1 MITLYLTRHGQTEQ
15 NLAHIFQG
23 QMQGT
28 LTEEGKR
35 QAAELGEQLAGVH
48 FDTLI
53 SSDLDRARKTVEIG
67 FGNRNIPHI
76 TTPLLREIDWGSWTG
91 QPIPATRLHPPLDAE
106 TDEMLYMR
114 TGKFLD
120 YLKANFDGQTV
131 LAVGHGMINRRIVAC
146 LENLDK
152 DQVKKVPVFSNC
164 EYRIFRI

>member
-15 NLAHIFQG
+15 NLARIFQG

-35 QAAELGEQLAGVH
+35 QAAELGERLADIH

-53 SSDLDRARKTVEIG
+53 SSDLDRARKTVEIA
-67 FGNRNIPHI
+67 FGNRNIPHM

-91 QPIPATRLHPPLDAE
+91 QPIPSIRLQRPADAE
-106 TDEMLYMR
+106 TDEMLYTR
-114 TGKFLD
+114 AGKFLE
-120 YLKANFDGQTV
+120 YLKTNFDGQTL

-146 LENLDK
+146 LENLSE
-152 DQVKKVPVFSNC
+152 DQIKEVPVFSNC
-164 EYRIFRI
+164 EYRIFQV